1 MSDTPSYHSTLPPSE
16 PPPSYSRPV
25 PPSHVMLASTPAQ
38 SRQRNAGVGSS
49 STSMLPPA
57 TSNTLRGPGLP
68 PIPDTPTFSQM
79 PQLSQFRIPSWS
91 SLSSNP
97 QARHYQAVA
106 NRRVS
111 RDTGRGGSSG
121 GGGDR
126 PAPYNTHHHLPHHH
140 HHHQQVLRTT
150 LERVAEDHERERV
163 RPLEDPYL
171 VGEEAAARA
180 RRERL
185 ARENADE
192 ILIQENRRWD
202 LFLGK
207 WSSEGAVPIQ
217 SSSSALPS
225 CCAVLAVAKHVCYA
239 ITSLVLG
246 ARFLGLIIPIFLF
259 WLYSESLPDTCWHV
273 PCITTNPETAV
284 LTQP

>member
-1 MSDTPSYHSTLPPSE
+1 MAAEVMQQARLERMSGEDFETASIRSAAPSYVSDTPSYHSTLPPSE

-202 LFLGK
+202 LFLAQMK
-207 WSSEGAVPIQ
+207 DWNQ
-217 SSSSALPS
+217 
-225 CCAVLAVAKHVCYA
+225 
-239 ITSLVLG
+239 
-246 ARFLGLIIPIFLF
+246 R
-259 WLYSESLPDTCWHV
+259 SESWKQF
-273 PCITTNPETAV
+273 ESRRRGR
-284 LTQP
+284 QRRW